1 MATADLPKRPLKQ
14 LRKICLALPEVS
26 EKETW
31 ESPTFR
37 VRDKIFAGFG
47 FSDLDIFAPDDAGTV
62 LGITMKAAAGE
73 QEGLLASGLPFY
85 RPKYVG
91 HRGWIGV
98 GINGDTGWAEIEEL
112 IIDSYCEIAPKTL
125 VKQLSI

>member
-14 LRKICLALPEVS
+14 LRKICLALPES
-26 EKETW
+26 TEKETW
-31 ESPTFR
+31 GSPTFR
-37 VRDKIFAGFG
+37 VRDKIFAAFG
-47 FSDLDIFAPDDAGTV
+47 YSDLDIFAPGDEGTV
-62 LGITMKAAAGE
+62 LVVTMKAAAGE
-73 QEGLLASGLPFY
+73 QEGLLASGLPFF

-98 GINGDTGWAEIEEL
+98 GLDADSDWAEIEEL